1 MKRILSFALVTVMV
15 TSAIPMVYAA
25 NVQDYTAGTQVV
37 YNAEDPD
44 GDGVVDNKESY
55 TITVPAK
62 LAPGDEGTVVLAG
75 TWAVDRYVTVTAS
88 QEIDMVNSIN
98 SADIKTLAVV
108 FDGIGARGSNTTAL
122 TVTEQIAVAD
132 FDSKPLFGEWSGLI
146 EYNAE
151 IETRIVDLAGTTWQM
166 NEQINNY
173 EWTSSA
179 VDNNKAFT
187 YVSCDDN
194 YCGTYNKFY
203 SAYGALS
210 FHFDAAGANTPVY
223 LSDSSAEM
231 FTLPNAGW
239 YLVDSALQQSFNA
252 GDTSVLPALIGSAQK
267 CSAPI
272 LMYEY
277 VENDYL
283 RNFDVIDWLYDNAI
297 ML

>member
-1 MKRILSFALVTVMV
+1 MKRILSFALVTILVV
-15 TSAIPMVYAA
+15 SAIPMAYAT
-25 NVQDYTAGTQVV
+25 NEQDYTAGTQVV
-37 YNAEDPD
+37 FDAEDPD
-44 GDGVVDNKESY
+44 GDGVVTNKESY

-62 LAPGDEGTVVLAG
+62 LAPGDEGMVVLAG
-75 TWAVDRYVTVTAS
+75 TWAVDRYITVTAS

-98 SADIKTLAVV
+98 STDKKTLAVT

-122 TVTEQIAVAD
+122 TVTKQIVVAD

-151 IETRIVDLAGTTWQM
+151 IETRIVNLAGTIWQM

-173 EWTSSA
+173 EWTASA
-179 VDNNKAFT
+179 VDNNKSFT

-194 YCGTYNKFY
+194 YCGAYNQFY
-203 SAYGALS
+203 SAHGALS

-223 LSDSSAEM
+223 LSESSAAM

-239 YLVDSALQQSFNA
+239 YLVDSVLQQSFNE
-252 GDTSVLPALIGSAQK
+252 GDTSVLPTLISSAQK
-267 CSAPI
+267 CSAPMLI
-272 LMYEY
+272 YEY
-277 VENDYL
+277 VEDDYL
-283 RNFDVIDWLYDNAI
+283 RNLDVIDWLYDNAI